1 MVFHCSLSQQRGPGA
16 AGGYLRL
23 LRAREGGGAEGGG
36 RGEGEK
42 GRGEGEGKGEGQEVW
57 VLDGGFVKW
66 AEMYGEDERLTEGF
80 VRDVWM

>member
-23 LRAREGGGAEGGG
+23 
-36 RGEGEK
+36 RGKED
-42 GRGEGEGKGEGQEVW
+42 GEGEGGQEVW

-80 VRDVWM
+80 VKSVWM